1 MKKKIL
7 SVLLALFC
15 MTALVGCTGDP
26 GTKNPG
32 GSGSQTI
39 DNPWWTTEGTLQQ
52 ENGATVFDEVEI
64 DLSTVVNGEDLA
76 AFNQIIAQFNAE
88 YRGKISVI
96 VTSINQ
102 ASFETTVAQQ
112 ISNNS
117 NAPDL
122 IMSHQKGHKSFVEN
136 KLIQPFD
143 EAMEQ
148 SGIEISMNDY
158 ASGLAQYS
166 DLGYTGYTFG
176 IPADA
181 QSMVV
186 YYNKPLLEKYGGEL
200 PTTHAEL
207 IDLCDRVA
215 RGENITPVAWSTSLE
230 FFPDY
235 VFPTAIVQNGG
246 SLYNT
251 ETYYANWASDADNLQ
266 AFKDAAQSLRD
277 VLYHSPALGVLN
289 QSESA
294 TLSAFLN
301 DKALFYVALPWNLNS
316 IVEAYGQ
323 GHGSLS
329 AEAVKA
335 NYIGATSIAN
345 WFALEEGTE
354 DGNKIFGDSHFFA
367 MSKTVKDINKKAAI
381 CEFVKWFTQ
390 TGSVGAAW
398 AEAGH
403 ISASTIIAND
413 PLYTENSVVTDY
425 ITPFYQDINYFVCAG
440 NTPYYSD
447 MSSKIRALF
456 VELMAEK
463 TGTKDESIIQNAQD
477 DLNAIIDFILM

>member
-15 MTALVGCTGDP
+15 MTALVGCSGDP

-39 DNPWWTTEGTLQQ
+39 DNPWWTTEGTLQK
-52 ENGATVFDEVEI
+52 EDGEVVFDEVEI
-64 DLSTVVNGEDLA
+64 DLTTVVNGEDLA
-76 AFNQIIAQFNAE
+76 MFNQIIAQFNAE
-88 YRGKISVI
+88 YRGKISII
-96 VTSINQ
+96 VTSVNQ
-102 ASFETTVAQQ
+102 DVYETTVAQQ
-112 ISNNS
+112 ISNDS

-166 DLGYTGYTFG
+166 DLGYEGYTFG

-186 YYNKPLLEKYGGEL
+186 YYNKPLLQKYGGQL
-200 PTTHAEL
+200 PTTHSEL
-207 IDLCDRVA
+207 IELCERVA
-215 RGENITPVAWSTSLE
+215 AGENITPIAWTTGLG
-230 FFPDY
+230 FFADY
-235 VFPTAIVQNGG
+235 VFMTAVVQNGG
-246 SLYNT
+246 SLYDPD
-251 ETYYANWASDADNLQ
+251 TYYANWASDADNLQ

-277 VLYHSPALGVLN
+277 FIYHTPALGALSVGESTSLN
-289 QSESA
+289 N
-294 TLSAFLN
+294 FLN
-301 DKALFYVALPWNLNS
+301 DRALFYVGLPWNLNS
-316 IVEAYGQ
+316 ILESYGQ
-323 GHGSLS
+323 GHGGLS
-329 AEAVKA
+329 SDAVKA
-335 NYIGATSIAN
+335 NYIGATSLAN

-367 MSKTVKDINKKAAI
+367 ISNTVTDINKKAAI

-390 TGSVGAAW
+390 TGSVGADW
-398 AEAGH
+398 AGAGH
-403 ISASTIIAND
+403 ISASTIVAND
-413 PLYTENSVVTDY
+413 PVYTENSVVTDY
-425 ITPFYQDINYFVCAG
+425 INQFYQDINYFVCAG

-447 MSSKIRALF
+447 TSARIRALF
-456 VELMAEK
+456 VELMAESNAA
-463 TGTKDESIIQNAQD
+463 KDEAIITAAQD